1 MGKRH
6 RKHSTGASPSGPAER
21 PGAMRVDRSSLAD
34 FDKWMTKAGITW
46 DTSLIQLRAGEQN
59 CDLDG
64 PCHHGN
70 DDMDVDG
77 ALPPAQVDATWA
89 VFAVFNVPEGRVLAT
104 IPRHAVLSAANS
116 GLADV
121 LVSEQLGGGLALV
134 AAVMYEAARGS
145 KSKWYGY
152 LSSLPPLEYLPV
164 FWSEEEL
171 QRLEGTD
178 VADRAKADREAMAAD
193 FESELA
199 PLLVRYP
206 KRLGPLSHGWNV
218 AAFMRAASWVA
229 SRAFYV
235 DEHHGD
241 ALVPLA
247 DVFNH
252 KMLIS
257 GKNNIGTCGAVTA
270 AVPNHRASGSGRG
283 TERKVPV
290 MMVMVMIIIIT
301 ITRWQRRRRT

>member
-1 MGKRH
+1 
-6 RKHSTGASPSGPAER
+6 
-21 PGAMRVDRSSLAD
+21 MRVDRSSLAD